1 MNHRLKVLVVDDDP
15 IVLEVT
21 RARLEAA
28 GYEVVIREDGV
39 GTSNAVAQENP
50 DVVLLDITMPGIS
63 GEAIAKLITHNPKR
77 AAVSVIFHSTRGQ
90 AELDV
95 LASEC
100 RALGAIEKT
109 NNSALFRLQF
119 ERLVMSRYKRSYT
132 PPSGRW

>member
-1 MNHRLKVLVVDDDP
+1 MTQRLKVLVVDDDP

-21 RARLEAA
+21 RARLSAA
-28 GYEVVIREDGV
+28 GYDVVIREDAV
-39 GTSNAVAQENP
+39 GTSNAVSQENP

-77 AAVSVIFHSTRGQ
+77 AAVAVIFHSTRGQ

-95 LASEC
+95 LAKEC

-109 NNSALFRLQF
+109 SNSALFRLQF
-119 ERLVMSRYKRSYT
+119 ERILLSRYKRRET